1 MYKFTKLKKSKIKT
15 TKNHQITSHK
25 YRKMY
30 LENVRII
37 ILRLP
42 QSLVIPF
49 TFTKTII
56 ITYKNTL
63 NSKDQL
69 ISSLEL
75 LSNISLTI
83 FWKHLLKSFQ
93 KKPSYSEKVCQLI
106 QLTIKIKL

>member
-1 MYKFTKLKKSKIKT
+1 
-15 TKNHQITSHK
+15 
-25 YRKMY
+25 MY

-56 ITYKNTL
+56 ITYKNAL

-83 FWKHLLKSFQ
+83 F
-93 KKPSYSEKVCQLI
+93 
-106 QLTIKIKL
+106 

>member
-15 TKNHQITSHK
+15 TKNHQITSRK

-56 ITYKNTL
+56 ITYKNAL

-83 FWKHLLKSFQ
+83 F
-93 KKPSYSEKVCQLI
+93 
-106 QLTIKIKL
+106 